1 MRVRI
6 VNDKTI
12 SSSTVDQ
19 RHELHSFWWLYLP
32 ILFFGLRYAV
42 ALFTNASTGMES
54 WFRHELGIIENLTVA
69 LLAAALFCALNM
81 IIRYGKSLD
90 PLLKVYLVVFS
101 IGCIYF
107 AGEEASWGQHW
118 FGWETGDFFRDIND
132 QQETNFHNT
141 SIWLDRM
148 PKGAVSFF
156 IFVGGIVI
164 PLLFYFKSWKIDY
177 QKRFWWL
184 WPTLVCTPTAFF
196 ATITTWPSKIERLSG
211 WNFYFSQAQETKE
224 LYIAYFFLLLIVS
237 LSIRFTRNHRAQ
249 EPAPAIGAD
258 SNI

>member
-1 MRVRI
+1 MS
-6 VNDKTI
+6 DKAI
-12 SSSTVDQ
+12 SPGTASY
-19 RHELHSFWWLYLP
+19 RHELHSFWWLHLP

-42 ALFTNASTGMES
+42 SLFTNASTGVES

-69 LLAAALFCALNM
+69 LLAAALFCALSV

-90 PLLKVYLVVFS
+90 PLLKIYLVVFS

-118 FGWETGDFFRDIND
+118 FGWETSEYFLGINS

-141 SIWLDRM
+141 SFWLDRA
-148 PKGAVSFF
+148 PKGAVSFC

-224 LYIAYFFLLLIVS
+224 LYIAYFFLLFILSLNFRYTHIYRDSGVS
-237 LSIRFTRNHRAQ
+237 PGFN
-249 EPAPAIGAD
+249 AD
-258 SNI
+258 NNV

>member
-1 MRVRI
+1 M
-6 VNDKTI
+6 NDKAI
-12 SSSTVDQ
+12 SPGTASN
-19 RHELHSFWWLYLP
+19 RLELHNFWWLYLP
-32 ILFFGLRYAV
+32 ILFFGIRYAV
-42 ALFTNASTGMES
+42 ALFTNTSTGLES
-54 WFRHELGIIENLTVA
+54 WFRHEHGIVENLTV
-69 LLAAALFCALNM
+69 LLLVAALVGTLGM

-90 PLLKVYLVVFS
+90 PLMRIFLVVYS

-118 FGWETGDFFRDIND
+118 FGWETGEFFQGINS

-141 SIWLDRM
+141 SFWLDRAL
-148 PKGAVSFF
+148 KGIVSFL

-224 LYIAYFFLLLIVS
+224 LYIAYFILLCIFS
-237 LSIRFTRNHRAQ
+237 LKIRYARNHRISRAS
-249 EPAPAIGAD
+249 IGINSD
-258 SNI
+258 NSV